1 MATTEEALEALSA
14 HELRKSIRKIIR
26 THRHQAPGEIKA
38 LLFQTLREFG
48 YNPRSKDA
56 RRLLKSML
64 LDFLVGDRRLRL
76 KTIREA
82 LLNYRSLEQLI
93 TMVLRQFG
101 RGTIGLKALGLE
113 AAHAILNHPSIRQKY
128 GIELPVKKPRSY
140 YLGSNWLLEF
150 LRLNEKKL
158 GKYRRLKFETFETII
173 AVQEELEHDFLTSP
187 MPVGVMRAIEA
198 IIDDI
203 HRPIIAR
210 SSSKLEDN
218 PEASF
223 AGKYASYFLAN
234 EGTREERIHALEIAI
249 KRIWRSVFSP
259 DAIIYRLKMGL
270 VRRDEQM
277 GVLVQKVIGRKFE
290 VHYPDPE
297 TGQTEIWRLF
307 CPTIA
312 GVGFSRNLIYILSP
326 KMRQEDGMIRIV
338 VGLGTRAVERQRAYE
353 ASLSLP
359 SFFPER
365 DPRRKQKMTQSTMD
379 ALDLKNNEIV
389 HIPVSWAA
397 KYSGKFYEIVQPF
410 ISVIR
415 HGYIQQLTS
424 QHEIEFQGTPFQ
436 REWDNILI
444 DFHSILQTSTRW
456 KGINFPDQMR
466 RMFRALED
474 ELQFPVDIEFAGN
487 IDDTGNFRFYI
498 LQSRAQIFSEVL
510 QEVKIPRYKKS
521 DVIIENNQCLT
532 TGKTREGSE
541 YLIYVN
547 SAGYKN
553 YPDKQMIARAIGKIV
568 HYPPIKENGSI
579 AILPG
584 RTGSNNPELG
594 VPVHFSEISELR
606 GLVEYGDE
614 LITTDISYGTH
625 FYSEIRDVNIQFM
638 PVQKNDPNVYFNEA
652 FLNNAPSI
660 TREIIADAEIEKVIR
675 VIHLTAAFP
684 GKKAYLYMNGLG
696 KKGVLIKR

>member
-1 MATTEEALEALSA
+1 MATREILKPPVVNEIRPIIRKTIRKNRHLPPGQIKEILYQILTQHGYDPHKREHRLML
-14 HELRKSIRKIIR
+14 KSI
-26 THRHQAPGEIKA
+26 
-38 LLFQTLREFG
+38 
-48 YNPRSKDA
+48 
-56 RRLLKSML
+56 L
-64 LDFLVGDRRLRL
+64 LDLLVGDRRLRL

-82 LLNYRSLEQLI
+82 LLNYRTVEQLI
-93 TMVLRQFG
+93 GMVLHQFG

-113 AAHAILNHPSIRQKY
+113 AAHAILNHPRIRDKY
-128 GIELPVKKPRSY
+128 GIDVPVKKPRSY

-150 LRLNEKKL
+150 LKLNDKKL
-158 GKYRRLKFETFETII
+158 GKYRRLKFETFERIME
-173 AVQEELEHDFLTSP
+173 VQEELEYDFLHSP
-187 MPVGVMRAIEA
+187 MPRGVMRAIEE
-198 IIDDI
+198 IIDNI
-203 HRPIIAR
+203 RRPIIAR

-234 EGTREERIHALEIAI
+234 EGSREERINALEVAI

-290 VHYPDPE
+290 VVYPNPV
-297 TGQTEIWRLF
+297 TGEREIWRLF

-326 KMRQEDGMIRIV
+326 KMKQEDGMIRIV

-365 DPRRKQKMTQSTMD
+365 DPIRKQKMTQSTMD
-379 ALDLKNNEIV
+379 VLDLTNNQIIHV
-389 HIPVSWAA
+389 PVSWAA
-397 KYSGKFYEIVQPF
+397 KYSGKFYEIVRPF

-424 QHEIEFQGTPFQ
+424 QHEIEFEGSPQQ
-436 REWDNILI
+436 REWDNIII
-444 DFHSILQTSTRW
+444 DFHSILQSSTKW
-456 KGINFPDQMR
+456 KGFNFPDQLR
-466 RMFRALED
+466 RMFRALET

-487 IDDTGNFRFYI
+487 IDDKGNFNFYI
-498 LQSRAQIFSEVL
+498 LQSRAQIFSETL
-510 QEVKIPRYKKS
+510 QEVKIPRYRKN

-594 VPVHFSEISELR
+594 VPVHFSEISELK

-638 PVQKNDPNVYFNEA
+638 PVQKNDPNVFFNET

-660 TREIIADAEIEKVIR
+660 TRQIVADDEIEKVIR

>member
-1 MATTEEALEALSA
+1 MATRVEQKRYTLN
-14 HELRKSIRKIIR
+14 ELRPVIRKIIR
-26 THRHQAPGEIKA
+26 KNHHLPPVKIKEI
-38 LLFQTLREFG
+38 LYDVLREHG
-48 YNPRSKDA
+48 YDPQRKEH
-56 RRLLKSML
+56 RLMLKSML
-64 LDFLVGDRRLRL
+64 LDILVGDRRLRL

-82 LLNYRSLEQLI
+82 LLNYRTPEQLI
-93 TMVLRQFG
+93 GMVLHQFG

-113 AAHAILNHPSIRQKY
+113 AAHAILNHPRIRQKY
-128 GIELPVKKPRSY
+128 GINVPVKKPRSY

-150 LRLNEKKL
+150 LRLNENKL
-158 GKYRRLKFETFETII
+158 GKYRRLKLETFEHII
-173 AVQEELEHDFLTSP
+173 AVQEELEHDFLNSP
-187 MPVGVMRAIEA
+187 MPRGVMRAIEE
-198 IIDDI
+198 IIDNI
-203 HRPIIAR
+203 RRPIIAR

-234 EGTREERIHALEIAI
+234 EGSREERIHALEMAI

-277 GVLVQKVIGRKFE
+277 GVLVQKVIGRKFD
-290 VHYPDPE
+290 VVYPNPE
-297 TGQTEIWRLF
+297 TGEHEVWRLF

-326 KMRQEDGMIRIV
+326 KMKQEDGMVRIV

-365 DPRRKQKMTQSTMD
+365 DPLRKQKMTQSTMD
-379 ALDLKNNEIV
+379 VLDLTNNQIIPV
-389 HIPVSWAA
+389 PVSWAA
-397 KYSGKFYEIVQPF
+397 KYSGKFYEIVRPF

-415 HGYIQQLTS
+415 HGYVQQLTS
-424 QHEIEFQGTPFQ
+424 QHEIQFEGSPQK
-436 REWDNILI
+436 REWDNIII
-444 DFHSILQTSTRW
+444 DFHSILQSSTKW
-456 KGINFPDQMR
+456 KGFNFPDQMR
-466 RMFRALED
+466 RMFRALET

-487 IDDTGNFRFYI
+487 IDDQGNFHFYI
-498 LQSRAQIFSEVL
+498 LQSRAQIFSETL
-510 QEVKIPRYKKS
+510 QEIKIPRYRKS
-521 DVIIENNQCLT
+521 DVIIENNKCLT

-547 SAGYKN
+547 SAAYKN
-553 YPDKQMIARAIGKIV
+553 YPDKQTIARAIGKIV

-638 PVQKNDPNVYFNEA
+638 PVQKNDPDVYFNET

-660 TREIIADAEIEKVIR
+660 TRQIVADDDIEKVIR
-675 VIHLTAAFP
+675 VIHLTAAYP
-684 GKKAYLYMNGLG
+684 NKKAYLYMNGLG
-696 KKGVLIKR
+696 KKGVLLKR